1 MRGILICYMKQS
13 DKVELL
19 KKTQNPIHSLH
30 AKFDSTSY
38 KTVVG
43 DLEWGHLQIDAISVF
58 LLILAQMTA
67 AGNCYQVIDFF
78 LGLRIIWTLEEV
90 AFVQNLV
97 FCIEH
102 AYRIPVRKY
111 VLI

>member
-78 LGLRIIWTLEEV
+78 RFAHYLDS
-90 AFVQNLV
+90 
-97 FCIEH
+97 
-102 AYRIPVRKY
+102 
-111 VLI
+111 